1 MMTGRLHIVSG
12 KGGVGKT
19 LVATALAKQFSE
31 QGEKTLLIDLS
42 DASAP
47 AGVLGVAPTYVPR
60 PVTDNLHVSRLDA
73 RESVKEYVKRKMS
86 FSFAYRGLLE
96 NSAVQKFLDALPL
109 FDELMALGKLYDH
122 VTGAQS
128 PYQRVVFDA
137 PATGHAKLLLNV
149 PSVAVDTLKAGPIYE
164 SAGKILSL
172 LRDPDRCEL
181 IVAALPEE
189 TPVREALELIE
200 DAQQR
205 LGIRC
210 DRVVLNRCIDSCFAP
225 GERRRIEAMSA
236 APARW
241 AALLNE
247 AIADQQSE
255 QTQRLESAHV
265 IVQRVSECAS
275 REPGAVLEQ
284 LVAQL

>member
-1 MMTGRLHIVSG
+1 MNGRLHIVSG

-19 LVATALAKQFSE
+19 LIASALAKQYAEGGE
-31 QGEKTLLIDLS
+31 QTLLVDLS
-42 DASAP
+42 DANAP
-47 AGVLGVAPTYVPR
+47 AGVLGVAPAYVPR
-60 PVTDNLHVSRLDA
+60 PVAKNLSVARLDA

-149 PSVAVDTLKAGPIYE
+149 PSVAVDTLKAGPIYD
-164 SAGKILSL
+164 SAGKILTL
-172 LRDPDRCEL
+172 LRDPERCEL

-189 TPVREALELIE
+189 TPVREALELID
-200 DAQQR
+200 DARER
-205 LGIRC
+205 LGIC
-210 DRVVLNRCIDSCFAP
+210 CERVVLNRCIDSRFS
-225 GERRRIEAMSA
+225 GDERVDIEQMPESSL
-236 APARW
+236 RW

-247 AIADQQSE
+247 AIADQQAE
-255 QTQRLESAHV
+255 QSRRLEVAGCR
-265 IVQRVSECAS
+265 VQRIGECQS
-275 REPGAVLEQ
+275 RKPGEVLEQ
-284 LVAQL
+284 MVRQL

>member
-1 MMTGRLHIVSG
+1 MSGRLHIVSG

-19 LVATALAKQFSE
+19 LIATALARQFAE
-31 QGEKTLLIDLS
+31 RGEKTLLVDLS
-42 DASAP
+42 DAGAP
-47 AGVLGVAPTYVPR
+47 AGALGVAPAYVPQ
-60 PVTDNLHVSRLDA
+60 PVTESLHIARLDA

-122 VTGAQS
+122 VTSAQS
-128 PYQRVVFDA
+128 TYQRVVFDA

-149 PSVAVDTLKAGPIYE
+149 PAVAVDTLKAGPIYD
-164 SAGKILSL
+164 SAGKILQL
-172 LRDPDRCEL
+172 LRDPERCEL

-189 TPVREALELIE
+189 TPVREALELVE
-200 DAQQR
+200 DARER

-210 DRVVLNRCIDSCFAP
+210 ERVILNRCIDSCFAAD
-225 GERRRIEAMSA
+225 ERKVIAAMPSSSK
-236 APARW
+236 RW

-247 AIADQQSE
+247 SIADQQAE
-255 QTQRLESAHV
+255 QARRLAAAS
-265 IVQRVSECAS
+265 INITRVNECTS
-275 REPGAVLEQ
+275 RQPGVVLEQ
-284 LVAQL
+284 LVRQL